1 MTDDRP
7 RMSTSIKRQSEQ
19 MSRIEEPLPN
29 RPMDKD
35 APLLTPEEEAAYMEA
50 LAFQKKVVEERF
62 KPPPPPKD
70 WTLPLWA
77 QAICVAVLL
86 GLLASPRP
94 WWGNPPQPRAF
105 DVAQGT
111 RMQVWILVQE
121 LERARNTVGVLPPSL
136 RDIGRESWGPQ
147 LTVRATGR
155 YVVAAERPKIT
166 WSSGQRITTI
176 LDGIPRTISA
186 GVPATR

>member
-1 MTDDRP
+1 
-7 RMSTSIKRQSEQ
+7 MSTSIKRQTEQ
-19 MSRIEEPLPN
+19 MARIDEPLPD

-50 LAFQKKVVEERF
+50 LAYQQKVVEERF
-62 KPPPPPKD
+62 KAPPPKD
-70 WTLPLWA
+70 WSLPLWA

-86 GLLASPRP
+86 GLLFSPRP
-94 WWGNPPQPRAF
+94 WWGNAPSPKAV

-111 RMQVWILVQE
+111 RMQVWLMAQE
-121 LERARNTVGVLPPSL
+121 LERARA
-136 RDIGRESWGPQ
+136 
-147 LTVRATGR
+147 ATG
-155 YVVAAERPKIT
+155 AAPRPRVT
-166 WSSGQRITTI
+166 GSSGQRLTII